1 VAFVAR
7 IKLAVYLGEEEHK
20 LGPGKVRLL
29 EAIEELG
36 SISAAAR
43 SMGMAYR
50 HAWELVDDLNQ
61 CFASPV
67 VAVSIGGRE
76 GGGAVLTPWGHELVK
91 RFHHMEE
98 ATRRA
103 IGRDLGAI
111 VDGVALES
119 TPALNEEPP
128 PPRKHTRT
136 EGPRRRT

>member
-29 EAIEELG
+29 EAIGELG

-61 CFASPV
+61 CFATPV

-76 GGGAVLTPWGHELVK
+76 GGGAALTPWGQELIK
-91 RFHHMEE
+91 RFHSMEQ
-98 ATRRA
+98 ATSRA

-111 VDGVALES
+111 VDVVALES
-119 TPALNEEPP
+119 PPALIEAMPSL
-128 PPRKHTRT
+128 RKRARP
-136 EGPRRRT
+136 EGRRRRT